1 MNKLISELQR
11 LYFLQDQ
18 QSHSQNLNDGGA
30 IAYAAEGPLTPAIVT
45 KSLAGELTV
54 GLNLVSPAGMA
65 RAMVVSFAR
74 ATDWEQV
81 ANLYQ
86 ALQDE
91 LDLPAPG
98 VSVSGRKGYS
108 LWFSLAEALPLAQ
121 IQAWVDS
128 SFPGGRQAFL
138 AALRLKYLADI
149 PLAHLELQPDALA
162 IKTLAPTRHNATGK
176 WSAFID
182 PSMGS
187 MFIVEPGLEMA
198 PILDRQ
204 AGMLAGLK
212 SIKTANFQRALSIL
226 QAPSEL
232 DGEPALTLAEAAAR
246 LPTKVSRPPDLADGY
261 RYSKLGEGNTYADPR
276 DFLLA
281 VMNDSSVGVKQRI
294 KAAKALLPYFVS
306 TASKDE

>member
-1 MNKLISELQR
+1 MNKLISALQR

-18 QSHSQNLNDGGA
+18 QWHSQSLNDGGDL
-30 IAYAAEGPLTPAIVT
+30 AYAAEGPLTPAIVT

-54 GLNLVSPAGMA
+54 GLNLVSPTGMA

-86 ALQDE
+86 AVQDE
-91 LDLPAPG
+91 LDLPAPA

-121 IQAWVDS
+121 I
-128 SFPGGRQAFL
+128 QAFL

>member
-1 MNKLISELQR
+1 MNKLISALQR

-18 QSHSQNLNDGGA
+18 QWHSQNLDDGGDL
-30 IAYAAEGPLTPAIVT
+30 AYAAEGPLTPAIVT

-65 RAMVVSFAR
+65 RVMVVSFAR

-86 ALQDE
+86 AVQDE
-91 LDLPAPG
+91 LDLPAPA

-121 IQAWVDS
+121 I
-128 SFPGGRQAFL
+128 QAFL

-162 IKTLAPTRHNATGK
+162 INTLAPARHNTTGK

-232 DGEPALTLAEAAAR
+232 DGEPALTLTEAAAR

-306 TASKDE
+306 TASKVE

>member
-1 MNKLISELQR
+1 MNKLISALQR

-18 QSHSQNLNDGGA
+18 QWHSQNLNDGGDL
-30 IAYAAEGPLTPAIVT
+30 AYAAEGPLTPAIVT

-54 GLNLVSPAGMA
+54 GLNLVSPAGMV

-74 ATDWEQV
+74 ATDWAQV

-86 ALQDE
+86 AVQDE
-91 LDLPAPG
+91 LDLPAPA

-121 IQAWVDS
+121 I
-128 SFPGGRQAFL
+128 QAFL

-162 IKTLAPTRHNATGK
+162 IKTLAPARHNATGK

-226 QAPSEL
+226 QTPSEL
-232 DGEPALTLAEAAAR
+232 DGEPAVTLAEAAAR
-246 LPTKVSRPPDLADGY
+246 LPTKASRPPDLADGY

-294 KAAKALLPYFVS
+294 KAAKALLPYFVG
-306 TASKDE
+306 TASKEE

>member
-1 MNKLISELQR
+1 MNKLISALQR

-18 QSHSQNLNDGGA
+18 QWHSQNLDDGGDL
-30 IAYAAEGPLTPAIVT
+30 AYAAEGPLTPAIVT

-54 GLNLVSPAGMA
+54 GLNLVSPAGMV

-86 ALQDE
+86 AVQDE
-91 LDLPAPG
+91 LDLPAPA

-121 IQAWVDS
+121 I
-128 SFPGGRQAFL
+128 QAFL

-162 IKTLAPTRHNATGK
+162 IKTLAPARHNTTGK

>member
-1 MNKLISELQR
+1 MNKLISALQR

-18 QSHSQNLNDGGA
+18 QWHSQSLNDGGDL
-30 IAYAAEGPLTPAIVT
+30 AYAAEGPLTPAIVT

-54 GLNLVSPAGMA
+54 GLNLVSPTGMA

-86 ALQDE
+86 AVQDE
-91 LDLPAPG
+91 LDLPAPA

-121 IQAWVDS
+121 I
-128 SFPGGRQAFL
+128 QAFL

-162 IKTLAPTRHNATGK
+162 IKTLAPARHNTTGK

-226 QAPSEL
+226 QTPSEL

>member
-1 MNKLISELQR
+1 MNKLISALQR

-18 QSHSQNLNDGGA
+18 QWHSQSLNDGGDL
-30 IAYAAEGPLTPAIVT
+30 AYAAEGPLTPAIVT

-86 ALQDE
+86 VVQDE
-91 LDLPAPG
+91 LDLPAPA

-121 IQAWVDS
+121 I
-128 SFPGGRQAFL
+128 QAFL

-162 IKTLAPTRHNATGK
+162 IKTLAPARHNTTGK

-246 LPTKVSRPPDLADGY
+246 LPTKASRPPDLADGY

>member
-1 MNKLISELQR
+1 MNKLISALQR

-18 QSHSQNLNDGGA
+18 QWHSQSLNDGGDL
-30 IAYAAEGPLTPAIVT
+30 AYAAEGPLTPAIVT

-54 GLNLVSPAGMA
+54 GLNLVSPTGMA

-86 ALQDE
+86 AVQDE
-91 LDLPAPG
+91 LDLPAPA

-121 IQAWVDS
+121 I
-128 SFPGGRQAFL
+128 QAFL

-162 IKTLAPTRHNATGK
+162 IKTLAPARHNTTGK

-212 SIKTANFQRALSIL
+212 SIKTANFQSALSIL
-226 QAPSEL
+226 QTPSEL

-294 KAAKALLPYFVS
+294 KAAKALLPYFVG
-306 TASKDE
+306 TASKEE

>member
-1 MNKLISELQR
+1 MNKLISALQR

-18 QSHSQNLNDGGA
+18 QWHSQSLNDGGDL
-30 IAYAAEGPLTPAIVT
+30 AYAAEGPLTPAIVT

-65 RAMVVSFAR
+65 RVMVVSFAR

-86 ALQDE
+86 AVQDE
-91 LDLPAPG
+91 LDLPAPA

-121 IQAWVDS
+121 I
-128 SFPGGRQAFL
+128 QAFL

-162 IKTLAPTRHNATGK
+162 IKTLAPARHNTTGK

-226 QAPSEL
+226 QTPSEL

>member
-1 MNKLISELQR
+1 MNKLISALQR

-18 QSHSQNLNDGGA
+18 QWHSQNLNDGGDL
-30 IAYAAEGPLTPAIVT
+30 AYAAEGPLTPAIVT

-86 ALQDE
+86 AVQDE
-91 LDLPAPG
+91 LDLPAPA

-121 IQAWVDS
+121 M
-128 SFPGGRQAFL
+128 QAFL

-162 IKTLAPTRHNATGK
+162 IKTLAPARHNTTGK

>member
-1 MNKLISELQR
+1 MNKLISALQR

-18 QSHSQNLNDGGA
+18 QWHSQSLNDGGDL
-30 IAYAAEGPLTPAIVT
+30 AYAAEGPLTPAIVT

-86 ALQDE
+86 AVQDE
-91 LDLPAPG
+91 LDLPAPA

-121 IQAWVDS
+121 IQA
-128 SFPGGRQAFL
+128 FL

-149 PLAHLELQPDALA
+149 PLVHLELQPDALA
-162 IKTLAPTRHNATGK
+162 IKTLAPARHNATGK

-212 SIKTANFQRALSIL
+212 SIKAVNFQRALSIL

-232 DGEPALTLAEAAAR
+232 DGEPAVTLAEAAAR
-246 LPTKVSRPPDLADGY
+246 LPTKASRPPDLADGY
-261 RYSKLGEGNTYADPR
+261 RYSKLGEGNTYTDPR

-281 VMNDSSVGVKQRI
+281 LMNDSSVGVKQRI
-294 KAAKALLPYFVS
+294 KAAKALLPYFVG
-306 TASKDE
+306 TASKEE

>member
-1 MNKLISELQR
+1 MNKLISALQR

-18 QSHSQNLNDGGA
+18 QWHSQSLNDGGDL
-30 IAYAAEGPLTPAIVT
+30 AYAAEGPLTPAIVT

-86 ALQDE
+86 AVQDE
-91 LDLPAPG
+91 LDLPAPA

-121 IQAWVDS
+121 I
-128 SFPGGRQAFL
+128 QAFL

-162 IKTLAPTRHNATGK
+162 IKTLAPARHNTTGK

-232 DGEPALTLAEAAAR
+232 DGEPAVTLAEAAAR

>member
-1 MNKLISELQR
+1 MNKLISALQR

-18 QSHSQNLNDGGA
+18 QWHSQSLNDGGDL
-30 IAYAAEGPLTPAIVT
+30 AYAAEGPLTPAIVT

-54 GLNLVSPAGMA
+54 ALNLVSPAGMA

-86 ALQDE
+86 AVQDE
-91 LDLPAPG
+91 LDLPAPA

-121 IQAWVDS
+121 I
-128 SFPGGRQAFL
+128 QAFL

-162 IKTLAPTRHNATGK
+162 IKTLAPARHNTTGK

-212 SIKTANFQRALSIL
+212 SIKAANFQSALSIL

-294 KAAKALLPYFVS
+294 KAAKALLSPWTCS
-306 TASKDE
+306 GG

>member
-1 MNKLISELQR
+1 MNKLISALQR

-18 QSHSQNLNDGGA
+18 QWHSQSLNDGGDL
-30 IAYAAEGPLTPAIVT
+30 AYAAEGPLTPAIVT

-54 GLNLVSPAGMA
+54 GLNLVSPTGMA

-86 ALQDE
+86 AVQDE
-91 LDLPAPG
+91 LDLPAPA

-121 IQAWVDS
+121 IQA
-128 SFPGGRQAFL
+128 FL

-149 PLAHLELQPDALA
+149 PLAHLELQPNALA
-162 IKTLAPTRHNATGK
+162 IKTLAPARHNTTGK

-226 QAPSEL
+226 QTPSEL

>member
-121 IQAWVDS
+121 IQA
-128 SFPGGRQAFL
+128 FL

-212 SIKTANFQRALSIL
+212 SIKTANFQSALSIL
-226 QAPSEL
+226 QTPSEL
-232 DGEPALTLAEAAAR
+232 DGEPAVTLAEAAAR
-246 LPTKVSRPPDLADGY
+246 LPTKASRPSDLADGY
-261 RYSKLGEGNTYADPR
+261 RYSKLGEGNPYADPR

-281 VMNDSSVGVKQRI
+281 LMNDSSVGVKQRI
-294 KAAKALLPYFVS
+294 KAAKALLPYLVG
-306 TASKDE
+306 TASKEE

>member
-18 QSHSQNLNDGGA
+18 QWHSQNLNDGGDL
-30 IAYAAEGPLTPAIVT
+30 AYAAEGRLTPAIVT

-54 GLNLVSPAGMA
+54 ALNLVSPAGMA

-86 ALQDE
+86 AVQDE
-91 LDLPAPG
+91 LDLPAPA

-121 IQAWVDS
+121 I
-128 SFPGGRQAFL
+128 QAFL

-162 IKTLAPTRHNATGK
+162 IKTLAPARHNTTGK

-226 QAPSEL
+226 QTPSEL

>member
-1 MNKLISELQR
+1 MNKLISALQR

-18 QSHSQNLNDGGA
+18 QWHSQSLNDGGDL
-30 IAYAAEGPLTPAIVT
+30 AYAAEGPLTPAIVT

-54 GLNLVSPAGMA
+54 GFNLVSPAGMA

-86 ALQDE
+86 AVQDE
-91 LDLPAPG
+91 LDLPAPA

-121 IQAWVDS
+121 I
-128 SFPGGRQAFL
+128 QAFL

-162 IKTLAPTRHNATGK
+162 INTLAPARHNTTGK

-212 SIKTANFQRALSIL
+212 SIKAANFQRALSIL

>member
-1 MNKLISELQR
+1 MNKLISALQR

-18 QSHSQNLNDGGA
+18 QWHSQSLNDGGDL
-30 IAYAAEGPLTPAIVT
+30 AYAAEGPLTPAIVT

-86 ALQDE
+86 AVQDE
-91 LDLPAPG
+91 LDLPAPA

-121 IQAWVDS
+121 I
-128 SFPGGRQAFL
+128 QAFL

-162 IKTLAPTRHNATGK
+162 IKTLAPARHNTTGK

>member
-121 IQAWVDS
+121 IQA
-128 SFPGGRQAFL
+128 FL

-162 IKTLAPTRHNATGK
+162 IKTLAPARHNTTGK

-226 QAPSEL
+226 QTPSEL

>member
-11 LYFLQDQ
+11 LYFLQEQ
-18 QSHSQNLNDGGA
+18 QWHSQKLSDGGG
-30 IAYAAEGPLTPAIVT
+30 ITYTAEGPLTPAIFT
-45 KSLAGELTV
+45 RGLAGELTV
-54 GLNLVSPAGMA
+54 GLDLVNPVGMV

-81 ANLYQ
+81 ANIYQ
-86 ALQDE
+86 AVQDK
-91 LDLPAPG
+91 LDLPAPA
-98 VSVSGRKGYS
+98 VSVSGRMGYS
-108 LWFSLAEALPLAQ
+108 LWFSLAEPLPLAQ
-121 IQAWVDS
+121 T
-128 SFPGGRQAFL
+128 QAFL
-138 AALRLKYLADI
+138 GALSQKYLADI
-149 PLAHLELQPDALA
+149 PMAHLELQPDVLA
-162 IKTLAPTRHNATGK
+162 IKTLAPARHNATGK

-187 MFIVEPGLEMA
+187 MFVDEPGLEMA

-232 DGEPALTLAEAAAR
+232 DSEPAVNFAESAPC
-246 LPTKVSRPPDLADGY
+246 LPNQTSKQADLDVGY
-261 RYSKLGEGNTYADPR
+261 RHSKLGESNAYADPR

-281 VMNDSSVGVKQRI
+281 VMNDSSASVRQRI
-294 KAAKALLPYFVS
+294 KAAKALLPYFVM
-306 TASKDE
+306 TASKEE

>member
-1 MNKLISELQR
+1 MNKLISALQR

-18 QSHSQNLNDGGA
+18 QWHSQSLNDGGDL
-30 IAYAAEGPLTPAIVT
+30 AYAAEGPLTPAIVT

-54 GLNLVSPAGMA
+54 GLNLVSPTGMA

-86 ALQDE
+86 AVQDE
-91 LDLPAPG
+91 LDLPAPA

-121 IQAWVDS
+121 M
-128 SFPGGRQAFL
+128 QAFL

-162 IKTLAPTRHNATGK
+162 IKTLAPARHNTTGK

>member
-1 MNKLISELQR
+1 MNKLISALQR

-18 QSHSQNLNDGGA
+18 QWHSQSLNDGGDL
-30 IAYAAEGPLTPAIVT
+30 AYAAEGPLTPAIVT

-65 RAMVVSFAR
+65 RVMVVSFAR

-86 ALQDE
+86 AVQDE
-91 LDLPAPG
+91 LDLPAPA

-121 IQAWVDS
+121 M
-128 SFPGGRQAFL
+128 QAFL

-162 IKTLAPTRHNATGK
+162 IKTLAPARHNTTGK

>member
-1 MNKLISELQR
+1 MNKLISALQR

-18 QSHSQNLNDGGA
+18 QWHSQSLNDGGDL
-30 IAYAAEGPLTPAIVT
+30 AYAAEGPLTPAIVT

-54 GLNLVSPAGMA
+54 GLNLVSPTGMA

-86 ALQDE
+86 AVQDE
-91 LDLPAPG
+91 LDLPAPA

-121 IQAWVDS
+121 IQA
-128 SFPGGRQAFL
+128 FL

-149 PLAHLELQPDALA
+149 PLAHLELQPNALA

-226 QAPSEL
+226 QTPSEL

>member
-1 MNKLISELQR
+1 MNKLISALQR

-18 QSHSQNLNDGGA
+18 QWHSQNLNDGGDL
-30 IAYAAEGPLTPAIVT
+30 AYAAEGPLTPAIVT

-86 ALQDE
+86 AVQDE
-91 LDLPAPG
+91 LDLPGPA

-121 IQAWVDS
+121 IQA
-128 SFPGGRQAFL
+128 FL

-149 PLAHLELQPDALA
+149 PLAHLELQPNALV
-162 IKTLAPTRHNATGK
+162 IKTLAPARHNTTGK

-226 QAPSEL
+226 QTPSEL
-232 DGEPALTLAEAAAR
+232 DGEPAVTLAEAAAR
-246 LPTKVSRPPDLADGY
+246 LPTKASRPPDLADGY

-281 VMNDSSVGVKQRI
+281 LMNDSSVGVKQRI
-294 KAAKALLPYFVS
+294 KAAKALLPYFVG
-306 TASKDE
+306 TASKEE

>member
-1 MNKLISELQR
+1 MNKLISALQR

-18 QSHSQNLNDGGA
+18 QWHSQNLNDGGDL
-30 IAYAAEGPLTPAIVT
+30 AYAAEGPLTPAIVT

-65 RAMVVSFAR
+65 RVMVVSFAR

-86 ALQDE
+86 AVQDE
-91 LDLPAPG
+91 LDLPAPA

-121 IQAWVDS
+121 IQA
-128 SFPGGRQAFL
+128 FL
-138 AALRLKYLADI
+138 AALRLKNLAVI
-149 PLAHLELQPDALA
+149 ALAHLELQPDALA
-162 IKTLAPTRHNATGK
+162 LNTLAPARHNTTGK

-212 SIKTANFQRALSIL
+212 SIKTANFQSALSIL
-226 QAPSEL
+226 QTPSEL
-232 DGEPALTLAEAAAR
+232 DGEPAVTLAEAAAG
-246 LPTKVSRPPDLADGY
+246 LPTKASRPPDLADGY

>member
-1 MNKLISELQR
+1 MNKLISALQR

-18 QSHSQNLNDGGA
+18 QWHSQSLNDGGDL
-30 IAYAAEGPLTPAIVT
+30 AYAAEGPLTPAIVT

-54 GLNLVSPAGMA
+54 GLNLVSPTGMA

-86 ALQDE
+86 AVQDE
-91 LDLPAPG
+91 LDLSAPA

-121 IQAWVDS
+121 I
-128 SFPGGRQAFL
+128 QAFL

-162 IKTLAPTRHNATGK
+162 IKTLAPARHNTTGK

>member
-18 QSHSQNLNDGGA
+18 QWHSQNLNDCGA
-30 IAYAAEGPLTPAIVT
+30 IVYAAEGPLTPAIVT
-45 KSLAGELTV
+45 KSLAGELAV
-54 GLNLVSPAGMA
+54 GLNLVSPAGMV

-74 ATDWEQV
+74 ATDWAQV

-86 ALQDE
+86 AVQDE
-91 LDLPAPG
+91 LDLPAPA

-121 IQAWVDS
+121 IQT
-128 SFPGGRQAFL
+128 FL

-149 PLAHLELQPDALA
+149 PLAHLELQPSAQA

-204 AGMLAGLK
+204 AGMLAGLET
-212 SIKTANFQRALSIL
+212 IKGANFQRALSIL

-232 DGEPALTLAEAAAR
+232 DGEPAATLAEVAIR
-246 LPTKVSRPPDLADGY
+246 LPTKASRPPDLADGY

-294 KAAKALLPYFVS
+294 KAAKALLPYFVG
-306 TASKDE
+306 TASKEE

>member
-1 MNKLISELQR
+1 MNKLISALQR

-18 QSHSQNLNDGGA
+18 QWHSQNLNDGGA
-30 IAYAAEGPLTPAIVT
+30 IVYAAEGPLTPAIVT

-54 GLNLVSPAGMA
+54 GLNLVSPTGMA

-86 ALQDE
+86 AVQDE
-91 LDLPAPG
+91 LDLPAPAI
-98 VSVSGRKGYS
+98 SVSGRKGYG

-121 IQAWVDS
+121 I
-128 SFPGGRQAFL
+128 QAFL

-162 IKTLAPTRHNATGK
+162 IKTLAPARHNATGK

-212 SIKTANFQRALSIL
+212 SIKTANFQSALSIL
-226 QAPSEL
+226 QAPSGL
-232 DGEPALTLAEAAAR
+232 DSEPAVALAEGAAY
-246 LPTKVSRPPDLADGY
+246 LPNQASRPPDLADGY
-261 RYSKLGEGNTYADPR
+261 RYSKLGEGNPYADPR

-281 VMNDSSVGVKQRI
+281 VMNDSSVGVKRRI
-294 KAAKALLPYFVS
+294 KAAKALLPYFVG
-306 TASKDE
+306 TVSKKE

>member
-1 MNKLISELQR
+1 
-11 LYFLQDQ
+11 
-18 QSHSQNLNDGGA
+18 
-30 IAYAAEGPLTPAIVT
+30 
-45 KSLAGELTV
+45 
-54 GLNLVSPAGMA
+54 
-65 RAMVVSFAR
+65 MVVSFAR

-86 ALQDE
+86 AVQDE
-91 LDLPAPG
+91 LDLPAPA

-121 IQAWVDS
+121 I
-128 SFPGGRQAFL
+128 QAFL

-162 IKTLAPTRHNATGK
+162 IKTLAPARHNTTGK

-226 QAPSEL
+226 QTPSEL

>member
-1 MNKLISELQR
+1 MNKLISALQR

-18 QSHSQNLNDGGA
+18 QWHSQSLNDGGDL
-30 IAYAAEGPLTPAIVT
+30 AYAAEGPLTPAIVT

-54 GLNLVSPAGMA
+54 GLNLVSPTGMA

-86 ALQDE
+86 AVQDE
-91 LDLPAPG
+91 LDLPAPA

-121 IQAWVDS
+121 IQA
-128 SFPGGRQAFL
+128 FL

-149 PLAHLELQPDALA
+149 PLAHLELQPNALA
-162 IKTLAPTRHNATGK
+162 IKTLAPARHNTTGK

>member
-1 MNKLISELQR
+1 MNKLISALQR

-18 QSHSQNLNDGGA
+18 QWHSQSLNDGGDL
-30 IAYAAEGPLTPAIVT
+30 AYAAEGPLTPAIVT

-54 GLNLVSPAGMA
+54 ALNLVSPAGMA

-86 ALQDE
+86 AVQDE
-91 LDLPAPG
+91 LDLPAPA

-121 IQAWVDS
+121 I
-128 SFPGGRQAFL
+128 QAFL

-162 IKTLAPTRHNATGK
+162 IKTLAPARHNTTGK

>member
-1 MNKLISELQR
+1 MNKLISALQR

-18 QSHSQNLNDGGA
+18 QWHSQSLNDGGDL
-30 IAYAAEGPLTPAIVT
+30 AYAAEGPLTPAIVT

-54 GLNLVSPAGMA
+54 GLNLVSPTGMA

-86 ALQDE
+86 AVQDE
-91 LDLPAPG
+91 LDLPAPA

-121 IQAWVDS
+121 I
-128 SFPGGRQAFL
+128 QAFL

-162 IKTLAPTRHNATGK
+162 INTLAPARHNTTGK

-226 QAPSEL
+226 QTPSEL

>member
-1 MNKLISELQR
+1 MNKLISALQR

-18 QSHSQNLNDGGA
+18 QWHSQNLDDGGDL
-30 IAYAAEGPLTPAIVT
+30 AYAAEGPLTPAIVT

-54 GLNLVSPAGMA
+54 GLNLVSPAGMV

-74 ATDWEQV
+74 ATDWAQV

-86 ALQDE
+86 AVQDE
-91 LDLPAPG
+91 LDLPAPA

-121 IQAWVDS
+121 I
-128 SFPGGRQAFL
+128 QAFL

-162 IKTLAPTRHNATGK
+162 IKTLAPARHNTTGK

-226 QAPSEL
+226 KAPSEL
-232 DGEPALTLAEAAAR
+232 DGEPAVTLAEAAAR
-246 LPTKVSRPPDLADGY
+246 LPTKASRPPDLADGY

>member
-1 MNKLISELQR
+1 MNKLISALQR

-18 QSHSQNLNDGGA
+18 QWHSQSLNDGGDL
-30 IAYAAEGPLTPAIVT
+30 AYAAEGPLTPAIVT

-86 ALQDE
+86 AVQDE
-91 LDLPAPG
+91 LDLPAPA

-121 IQAWVDS
+121 IQA
-128 SFPGGRQAFL
+128 FL

-149 PLAHLELQPDALA
+149 PLAHLELQPNALA
-162 IKTLAPTRHNATGK
+162 IKTLAPARHNTTGK

-226 QAPSEL
+226 QTPSEL
-232 DGEPALTLAEAAAR
+232 DGEPAVTLAEAAAR
-246 LPTKVSRPPDLADGY
+246 LPTKASRPPDLADGY

-294 KAAKALLPYFVS
+294 KAAKALLPYFVG
-306 TASKDE
+306 TASKEE

>member
-1 MNKLISELQR
+1 MNKLISALQR

-18 QSHSQNLNDGGA
+18 QWHSQSLNDGGDL
-30 IAYAAEGPLTPAIVT
+30 AYAAEGPLTPAIVT

-54 GLNLVSPAGMA
+54 GLNLVSPTGMA

-86 ALQDE
+86 AVQDE
-91 LDLPAPG
+91 LDLPAPA

-121 IQAWVDS
+121 IQA
-128 SFPGGRQAFL
+128 FL
-138 AALRLKYLADI
+138 AALRLKYLDDI

-162 IKTLAPTRHNATGK
+162 IKTLAPARHNTTGK

-294 KAAKALLPYFVS
+294 KAAKALLPYFFS
-306 TASKDE
+306 TASKEE

>member
-1 MNKLISELQR
+1 MNKLISALQR

-54 GLNLVSPAGMA
+54 GLNLVSPTGMA

-86 ALQDE
+86 AVQDE
-91 LDLPAPG
+91 LDLPAPA

-121 IQAWVDS
+121 IQA
-128 SFPGGRQAFL
+128 FL

-149 PLAHLELQPDALA
+149 PLAHLELQPNALA

-306 TASKDE
+306 TASKEE